1 MWSKKTTQTFMDK
14 IIIIITDQHW
24 LGLLDLQLIFFIS
37 PSLEQT
43 CRQTDNPPWETQ
55 GKKKRPRN
63 KVNPP
68 QSKWLA
74 IRDCKKITTKS
85 RKGHHKLSGAEIGQ

>member
-1 MWSKKTTQTFMDK
+1 M
-14 IIIIITDQHW
+14 
-24 LGLLDLQLIFFIS
+24 G
-37 PSLEQT
+37 
-43 CRQTDNPPWETQ
+43 NPR
-55 GKKKRPRN
+55 KKKKPRN
-63 KVNPP
+63 KLNPP

>member
-1 MWSKKTTQTFMDK
+1 MDK
-14 IIIIITDQHW
+14 IIIIIIIITTDQHW
-24 LGLLDLQLIFFIS
+24 LGLLDLQFIFFIW

-43 CRQTDNPPWETQ
+43 CRQTDSPPWETR
-55 GKKKRPRN
+55 GTKKKLKNPRN

>member
-1 MWSKKTTQTFMDK
+1 M
-14 IIIIITDQHW
+14 
-24 LGLLDLQLIFFIS
+24 G
-37 PSLEQT
+37 
-43 CRQTDNPPWETQ
+43 NPRR
-55 GKKKRPRN
+55 KKKARN

-85 RKGHHKLSGAEIGQ
+85 RKGHQLSGAEIGQ